1 MNSAKSSRSGDKG
14 QLVFMDS
21 KNKLYRLD
29 PNEKLKKFKNIF
41 ANLLKRD
48 QICVT
53 YPITSMVINYDST
66 KVISV
71 QKQGEQES
79 II

>member
-1 MNSAKSSRSGDKG
+1 MNSVKSSRSADKG

-29 PNEKLKKFKNIF
+29 PNKKLKKFKNIF

-48 QICVT
+48 
-53 YPITSMVINYDST
+53 
-66 KVISV
+66 
-71 QKQGEQES
+71 
-79 II
+79 